1 MVQFQPSSPAGPRR
15 EVPNCD
21 VPGRDDPTFAVC
33 IEPRTGSLRVTGRLE
48 RSTTHLF
55 MDAVSALLYA
65 GCPSWVVDLSEL
77 SDCDATGLRAIC
89 VAYRRALRHDRRMT
103 LVGTPAGLR
112 LALRRLHLDT
122 HLLLDDPPVNR
133 PEPVPA

>member
-1 MVQFQPSSPAGPRR
+1 MTVTFQPSSPAGPFHG
-15 EVPNCD
+15 VPT
-21 VPGRDDPTFAVC
+21 RDDSTFAVHL
-33 IEPRTGSLRVTGRLE
+33 EPRTGSLRLTGRLD

-65 GCPSWVVDLSEL
+65 GCPTWVVDLGAL
-77 SDCDATGLRAIC
+77 TDCDATGLRAIC

-103 LVGTPAGLR
+103 LVGTPPGLR
-112 LALRRLHLDT
+112 HALRRLHLDT
-122 HLLLDDPPVNR
+122 HLLIGDPQ

>member
-15 EVPNCD
+15 DLPDRD
-21 VPGRDDPTFAVC
+21 VPSRDDPTFAVH

-48 RSTTHLF
+48 RSTTHVF

-65 GCPSWVVDLSEL
+65 GCPSWVVDLTGL
-77 SDCDATGLRAIC
+77 TDCDATGLRAIC

-103 LVGTPAGLR
+103 LVGTPPGLR
-112 LALRRLHLDT
+112 QALRRLHLDT
-122 HLLLDDPPVNR
+122 HLLIGDLH